1 MSETTDRFADERRD
15 LLEALAFQ
23 RAMLLGAAEGL
34 DEEQARATSTVS
46 ELSVGGLIKH
56 VANVERKW
64 AVFVTEGAAAFEWS
78 GTEEEK
84 YAEWAAA
91 FVLTDEETLAGA
103 IADYEAV
110 AARTDELIA
119 TVDLDSAH
127 PLPEARGSPRV
138 LSAARVVPSP
148 TSWPRPPSTPAMPT
162 SSERRSTARSRWADP
177 DSPSPNGRNSGREAA
192 VR

>member
-56 VANVERKW
+56 VANVERSW

-127 PLPEARGSPRV
+127 PLPEAPWFTPGAVR
-138 LSAARVVPSP
+138 SA
-148 TSWPRPPSTPAMPT
+148 
-162 SSERRSTARSRWADP
+162 RRTFTHILAETAQHSGHADII
-177 DSPSPNGRNSGREAA
+177 REAIDGKKSMG
-192 VR
+192 